1 MIERGAP
8 FIDFEEEISSPCGG
22 PYDCNGTAVR
32 EKLTH
37 NCASD
42 ADCLPGRACS
52 DFGFC
57 HEMEQMRPKGPIP
70 RKKRWKREPSGYDI
84 KVFEEMAS
92 RLNYN
97 YTLTPTRGVTMHDA
111 IAPIPGETNINAMP
125 PTILVLSSTH
135 RQRHYAQDW
144 SKIPISAY
152 KCTKPLWIEDGL
164 VVVINAKQ
172 EIVSS
177 EEAMIRMLISAS
189 FINFVALFFIIVLGM
204 AHIFWL
210 LERATNP
217 LFRPFYAEGV
227 MDGVWFGFVTVTTV
241 GYGDKVPITN
251 IGKLL
256 GAFWMLFGLICFGL
270 FGGQVTNHIS
280 DMQHAS
286 RILGIESLKGLS
298 GVGLLNTTDA
308 AGISAAFGFG
318 FTTCTSM
325 KQCVDRVLTRENVA
339 MLVPHSEVVQ
349 YFRASGMDNLTCGNP
364 LLIVGDPVLVGDAKN
379 GLQNS
384 ICTCD
389 TCNIP
394 VQGTAIYGA
403 SYFKDAFDRE
413 LVKLEAEGTLAA
425 ISEEFLTPNS
435 VDTCEPDSE
444 FNMTLIIA
452 ALITIGFSGVINFI
466 VWSPWT
472 KPWSDKKH
480 ANFKAWWDELMVTM
494 GFKHRK
500 FDMLSAEEV
509 EAIEDDEEVNKT
521 EAARDV
527 QIARYL
533 SKLQNLCVGH
543 NTDVRDLQKE
553 VMESRETMA
562 KIIKF
567 FMIGGALVL
576 GIFAFVVT
584 ALVIVWG
591 TEIKP
596 SELGIPKDAEIIR
609 EL

>member
-1 MIERGAP
+1 M
-8 FIDFEEEISSPCGG
+8 
-22 PYDCNGTAVR
+22 
-32 EKLTH
+32 
-37 NCASD
+37 
-42 ADCLPGRACS
+42 
-52 DFGFC
+52 
-57 HEMEQMRPKGPIP
+57 
-70 RKKRWKREPSGYDI
+70 
-84 KVFEEMAS
+84 
-92 RLNYN
+92 
-97 YTLTPTRGVTMHDA
+97 
-111 IAPIPGETNINAMP
+111 
-125 PTILVLSSTH
+125 
-135 RQRHYAQDW
+135 
-144 SKIPISAY
+144 
-152 KCTKPLWIEDGL
+152 
-164 VVVINAKQ
+164 
-172 EIVSS
+172 
-177 EEAMIRMLISAS
+177 
-189 FINFVALFFIIVLGM
+189 
-204 AHIFWL
+204 
-210 LERATNP
+210 
-217 LFRPFYAEGV
+217 
-227 MDGVWFGFVTVTTV
+227 
-241 GYGDKVPITN
+241 
-251 IGKLL
+251 
-256 GAFWMLFGLICFGL
+256 
-270 FGGQVTNHIS
+270 
-280 DMQHAS
+280 
-286 RILGIESLKGLS
+286 
-298 GVGLLNTTDA
+298 
-308 AGISAAFGFG
+308 
-318 FTTCTSM
+318 
-325 KQCVDRVLTRENVA
+325 
-339 MLVPHSEVVQ
+339 
-349 YFRASGMDNLTCGNP
+349 
-364 LLIVGDPVLVGDAKN
+364 LIVGDPVLVGDAKN

-521 EAARDV
+521 EAARHV